1 MPGGRKDVKQDN
13 RCDRNCAQ
21 HGERV
26 KLLHVFGSQS
36 DVLDDADGR
45 GTLCIIAA
53 ILTPLGGIA
62 QSDP

>member
-1 MPGGRKDVKQDN
+1 MKQDN

-26 KLLHVFGSQS
+26 KRLLVFGSQS
-36 DVLDDADGR
+36 DVSDDADGR
-45 GTLCIIAA
+45 DTLCIIAA